1 MGIPSQPTTVISLGP
16 RSGQPN
22 SNRSLAT
29 EFGDSS
35 PHALGDFYRG
45 GPLVAN
51 HPVNSGVPTTIGGT
65 RSLSQYNGASIV
77 HRYTISSP
85 VQNLNLFDYATNPA
99 RTGTTKSQGYIDNGQ
114 YTAGEPGAIEFTISP
129 GVVVGSATRTQNA
142 LETGTGWHP
151 SVSLLVINQGTIVGA
166 GGGGG
171 NGGTGALSV
180 AGNPPVPAQPPQ
192 PGQGGGTAVAA
203 QRPFIFQNA
212 GVVRGGSGGG
222 GGGGGATGLSAGP
235 GFSIAFPYAGGG
247 GGGGAG
253 QSGGVGGTAFT
264 NNPPTDPLRAKPGQ
278 NGGLTTGGLGGSGEP
293 AVQSPIPATPAGGGG
308 GNAISPTVP
317 GIGQTGVPYP
327 TPSPAPR
334 ATGLGGAAGF
344 ASTGDSII
352 TWQQLG
358 TINGQR
364 IA

>member
-99 RTGTTKSQGYIDNGQ
+99 RNSTTKSQGYIDNGQ
-114 YTAGEPGAIEFTISP
+114 YTAGEPGAIEFTINP

-151 SVSLLVINQGTIVGA
+151 SVVITLTNQGTIVGA
-166 GGGGG
+166 GGAGG
-171 NGGTGALSV
+171 NGGTGSS
-180 AGNPPVPAQPPQ
+180 PATP
-192 PGQGGGTAVAA
+192 AVAA
-203 QRPFIFQNA
+203 QPGFSGGTAFVAQRSVTLVNVGTI
-212 GVVRGGSGGG
+212 RGGSGGG
-222 GGGGGATGLSAGP
+222 GGGAGETAIFGGP
-235 GFSIAFPYAGGG
+235 FPFTAPYGGGG

-253 QSGGVGGTAFT
+253 QSLGAGGTGTAGGSA
-264 NNPPTDPLRAKPGQ
+264 PAPLQAQPGQ
-278 NGGLTTGGLGGSGEP
+278 TAPSITTGGQGGRGDNFP
-293 AVQSPIPATPAGGGG
+293 SPTPVTKGWPGGAG

-317 GIGQTGVPYP
+317 GVGQAGSTRPGF
-327 TPSPAPR
+327 T
-334 ATGLGGAAGF
+334 ATTGGAAGF
-344 ASTGDSII
+344 AI
-352 TWQQLG
+352 TQNANITYSGPPG
-358 TINGQR
+358 TIQGQVS
-364 IA
+364 